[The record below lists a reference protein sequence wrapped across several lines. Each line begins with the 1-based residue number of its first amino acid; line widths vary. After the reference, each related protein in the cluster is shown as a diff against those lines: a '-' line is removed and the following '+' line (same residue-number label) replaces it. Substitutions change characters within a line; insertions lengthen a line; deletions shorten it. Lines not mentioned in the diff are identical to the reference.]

1 MGRSCH
7 YEAVTIWK
15 LREIFVQPG
24 LPDILVS
31 DNGAKFASEE
41 FANFLRSSGIIHMK
55 TAPHHLLSIELAE
68 RAGQLYTLM
77 TLS

>member
-1 MGRSCH
+1 MFLVVV
-7 YEAVTIWK
+7 YAFAKWVKVAVTIWK

-31 DNGAKFASEE
+31 DNGANFASEE

-55 TAPHHLLSIELAE
+55 TAPH
-68 RAGQLYTLM
+68 
-77 TLS
+77 